1 MDIPTTISIIVG
13 TLSVAIACFAMVQ
26 AQSAARESRANYD
39 KTKDVLGQID
49 KKAEVIEKVVADNQ
63 RELFDTVKKL
73 AIPEKPD
80 PGEAI
85 GMSQESDTPA
95 ELFKAIIQ
103 DPDKFNSVISTLG
116 QLPQRA
122 DNNDEGRREV

>member
-13 TLSVAIACFAMVQ
+13 ALSVAIACFAMVQ

-85 GMSQESDTPA
+85 GM
-95 ELFKAIIQ
+95 ELFKAMIQ
-103 DPDKFNSVISTLG
+103 DPDKFNSMISTLG
-116 QLPQRA
+116 QLAQRA
-122 DNNDEGRREV
+122 DNNGEGRREV

>member
-13 TLSVAIACFAMVQ
+13 TLSIAIACFAMVQ

-63 RELFDTVKKL
+63 RELFDTVKNWPYQKSRTRGKRSEWNYSR
-73 AIPEKPD
+73 P
-80 PGEAI
+80 
-85 GMSQESDTPA
+85 
-95 ELFKAIIQ
+95 
-103 DPDKFNSVISTLG
+103 
-116 QLPQRA
+116 
-122 DNNDEGRREV
+122 

>member
-13 TLSVAIACFAMVQ
+13 ALSVAIACFAMMQV
-26 AQSAARESRANYD
+26 QSAARESRANYD

-49 KKAEVIEKVVADNQ
+49 KKAEVIEKVVSDNQ
-63 RELFDTVKKL
+63 RELLDTVKKL
-73 AIPEKPD
+73 AIPEKLD

-85 GMSQESDTPA
+85 GMEF
-95 ELFKAIIQ
+95 FKAMIQ
-103 DPDKFNSVISTLG
+103 DPDKFNNMIPTLV
-116 QLPQRA
+116 QLSRRA